1 VALALAFAAGLH
13 LWAGKEVALT
23 FLTGYVIEESL
34 SVDNIFVI
42 VLIFDYFRVPRICQH
57 RVLFYGILGALIMRG
72 LFIGLGAVLIAQFH
86 WILYI
91 FGAMLVITGVRMA
104 FRADDEFN
112 GDDNPVVKVVRRFMP
127 ISKSYQG
134 KHFFT
139 MEAGQRVATPLLLV
153 LVLVEVTDLIFAVDS
168 IPAIFGVTQ
177 DPFIV
182 FTSNIFAI
190 LGLRSLYFLLAAVVD
205 RFYLLKYGL
214 ALILTFSRSA
224 YLACLIVSGLFVLWK
239 FNARSF
245 SVALLAPM
253 GFLVHRALSSVAL
266 ERTTRH
272 QVVAERI
279 FDEMERGLSRLLG
292 TLQGRGS
299 ALAAQPVLEQ
309 GREMGAAKGA
319 RLVCDHLLLDLAEE
333 DEGLKRHRADL
344 QKIRAAGNHL
354 TSSCA
359 MSRTPRPR
367 SCMPDVGRL
376 WRRLWPR
383 VWTATCGPRPD
394 QI

>member
-1 VALALAFAAGLH
+1 MIQTNIWFWVGFVGFVLAMLSLDLGVFHRTPHEVRPKEAAIWTGVWVALAMVFAAGLFAIYGH
-13 LWAGKEVALT
+13 RVGLT

-34 SVDNIFVI
+34 SIDNIFVI

-72 LFIGLGAVLIAQFH
+72 LFIGLGAVLIAKFH

-112 GDDNPVVKVVRRFMP
+112 GDDNPVVRFVRRFIP
-127 ISKSYQG
+127 ISQSFQG

-139 MEAGQRVATPLLLV
+139 VEAGQRVATPLLLV

-214 ALILTFSRSA
+214 ALILTFVGVKMLTERFFEIDIVLSLVIILGI
-224 YLACLIVSGLFVLWK
+224 LAVAIVASMIWPKRV
-239 FNARSF
+239 
-245 SVALLAPM
+245 
-253 GFLVHRALSSVAL
+253 
-266 ERTTRH
+266 
-272 QVVAERI
+272 
-279 FDEMERGLSRLLG
+279 
-292 TLQGRGS
+292 
-299 ALAAQPVLEQ
+299 PVET
-309 GREMGAAKGA
+309 EP
-319 RLVCDHLLLDLAEE
+319 
-333 DEGLKRHRADL
+333 
-344 QKIRAAGNHL
+344 N
-354 TSSCA
+354 
-359 MSRTPRPR
+359 PR
-367 SCMPDVGRL
+367 
-376 WRRLWPR
+376 
-383 VWTATCGPRPD
+383 
-394 QI
+394 